1 MSSTLYNAVLLGNL
15 GVVERTPHAV
25 AISYVPT
32 GQDATVNYPN
42 IDFKFKNNTPSLVY
56 LRTEVKSGV
65 LTVRIWGKKTDKS
78 VRIERQVEKEIP
90 YKTEKRLDSNL
101 PAGQIVQKQAGSK
114 GLVVNTWKV
123 IREGNGHETK
133 QFLSRDSYAPA
144 NRILSVGS

>member
-1 MSSTLYNAVLLGNL
+1 MFLQLG
-15 GVVERTPHAV
+15 
-25 AISYVPT
+25 
-32 GQDATVNYPN
+32 
-42 IDFKFKNNTPSLVY
+42 
-56 LRTEVKSGV
+56 SGV
-65 LTVRIWGKKTDKS
+65 KRQTNLFVLNDKWK
-78 VRIERQVEKEIP
+78 RKIP

-123 IREGNGHETK
+123 IREGNGNETK